1 MIPGN
6 QLMLLRQKIQILF
19 TICST
24 YVSLFL
30 HSYHYIDIG
39 FSRVQRDSTPRFV
52 HPSVCLPFHL
62 SVAFYFF
69 MWVGRSVH
77 WSVQSISKI
86 ASGFCITAPAQASAT
101 GLPCIRPHYF
111 FTSLLLPKCSGDLKY
126 GPCLPARD

>member
-1 MIPGN
+1 MYDTRKY

-52 HPSVCLPFHL
+52 QCPSIRLSTLPSVGRILLFYGFSRGHATLHL
-62 SVAFYFF
+62 AVS
-69 MWVGRSVH
+69 VGRSV
-77 WSVQSISKI
+77 
-86 ASGFCITAPAQASAT
+86 
-101 GLPCIRPHYF
+101 R
-111 FTSLLLPKCSGDLKY
+111 
-126 GPCLPARD
+126 R

>member
-1 MIPGN
+1 MYDTRKH

-30 HSYHYIDIG
+30 HSYRYIDIG
-39 FSRVQRDSTPRFV
+39 FSRVQRDSTPHFV

-69 MWVGRSVH
+69 MISVADTRLYTLPCWLVGRSIGPFKV
-77 WSVQSISKI
+77 
-86 ASGFCITAPAQASAT
+86 F
-101 GLPCIRPHYF
+101 
-111 FTSLLLPKCSGDLKY
+111 LK
-126 GPCLPARD
+126 LRAVFA